1 MKNSYASSRKTLIAS
16 AVIAATAAMVQNATA
31 QGLVL
36 EEVIVT
42 AQKREASVQDIAAT
56 VNVLSGD
63 AIDKFANFNF
73 GEIEQQTAGLTL
85 STPNA
90 RNSSISMRGIG
101 TDPEAGTPPAVDV
114 YWNGMN
120 VRPDVVFTQLYD
132 LERMEILRGPQGT
145 LQGRT
150 SPAGAINIITRGANM
165 DEMDGYVQASA
176 SDNEGGNGQFA
187 VGMPLIDGV
196 LGVRLAAVYDTNY
209 ARDVENL
216 TTGLDNPESE
226 AKSTRFSIGWS
237 PTDTFSSDLVWQWLD
252 RDVDDVKALDGT
264 DSLAERPTL
273 SSDDKRGLAKTNDYS
288 DLDFDIVNLTL
299 SWEVAGHEVT
309 AVTGYNNSTKKSRTE
324 NDRAHYITT
333 PEALTFQTAKTDVE
347 SWAQEIRV
355 ASVDSEFWEY
365 MFGVYYIDQDT
376 DTTFIAN
383 TTLTAGLPGA
393 SFATKGSIPVDNEEG
408 GIFTFN
414 KFYINEVMQVELGL
428 RWSTFDR
435 FRKADV
441 DFGDLNYIPPPL
453 APFAGFIQAGIEA
466 SFPIEGVSKKNQ
478 DDDDDAV
485 TGSLTFRYDWT
496 DETSVYASYNRG
508 YRPGGISIVPD
519 PDVVFLPDGEDD
531 LLYDEE
537 TSDAVEVGFKS
548 RLMDGRATLNGALY
562 YQKFDGYL
570 GFVRGVQVLNDLGE
584 PVDISGGLVFNG
596 DANIW
601 GIELEGEI
609 LVSESWSAGASL
621 SYNNAEWDGA
631 EAPCNEREP
640 GEVLGSCDIDGEE
653 VGGEPEFSASLNS
666 EWYMPVMDNMEW
678 YIRGLYK
685 YTDDRNNIDAS
696 AGIGPVASQFESHS
710 VVNLYTGVRSA
721 NYNWDVF
728 VWAKNLFDSDEVV
741 FQTSSD
747 QYDLALSGGSYT
759 QTNIQQERTVG
770 VTARYSF

>member
-1 MKNSYASSRKTLIAS
+1 
-16 AVIAATAAMVQNATA
+16 
-31 QGLVL
+31 
-36 EEVIVT
+36 
-42 AQKREASVQDIAAT
+42 
-56 VNVLSGD
+56 
-63 AIDKFANFNF
+63 
-73 GEIEQQTAGLTL
+73 
-85 STPNA
+85 
-90 RNSSISMRGIG
+90 
-101 TDPEAGTPPAVDV
+101 
-114 YWNGMN
+114 

-196 LGVRLAAVYDTNY
+196 LGVRFAAVYDTNY

-216 TTGLDNPESE
+216 TTGLDDPESE
-226 AKSTRFSIGWS
+226 AKSTRLSVGWS

-264 DSLAERPTL
+264 DSLAVRPTL
-273 SSDDKRGLAKTNDYS
+273 SSDDKRGLGKTNDYS
-288 DLDFDIVNLTL
+288 DLEFDIVNLTL
-299 SWEVAGHEVT
+299 NWEVAGHEIT
-309 AVTGYNNSTKKSRTE
+309 AVTGYNDSTKKSLTE

-333 PEALTFQTAKTDVE
+333 PEALTFQTAQTDVE

-355 ASVDSEFWEY
+355 ASLDSEFWEY

-376 DTTFIAN
+376 DTTFLAN
-383 TTLTAGLPGA
+383 TTLTPGPEI
-393 SFATKGSIPVDNEEG
+393 SFYSQGAIPVDNEEG

-414 KFYINEVMQVELGL
+414 KFYLNDVMQLEVGL

-441 DFGDLNYIPPPL
+441 SFGDMNYVPPPL

-519 PDVVFLPDGEDD
+519 PDVVFLPNGEDD

-537 TSDAVEVGFKS
+537 TSDAIEIGFKS

-570 GFVRGVQVLNDLGE
+570 GFVRGIQVLNDMGE

-601 GIELEGEI
+601 GVELEGEM
-609 LVSESWSAGASL
+609 LLTETWNAGASF

-640 GEVLGSCDIDGEE
+640 GEVLGFCDIDGEE

-678 YIRGLYK
+678 YVRGLYK
-685 YTDDRNNIDAS
+685 FTDDRNNIDAS
-696 AGIGPVASQFESHS
+696 AGIGPVADQFESHS
-710 VVNLYTGVRSA
+710 VFNLYTGVRSA
-721 NYNWDVF
+721 DYSWDVS

-747 QYDLALSGGSYT
+747 QYDLAASGGSYT
-759 QTNIQQERTVG
+759 QTNIQQERTIG
-770 VTARYSF
+770 VTARYNF